1 MKAIVNKSY
10 GPTSTLQLME
20 VPKPEPKDNEVLV
33 RVLAASINKAD
44 LFILSGSP
52 FPVRLMAG
60 LFKPSIQILGA
71 DVAGIVDRVGS
82 KVTQFQVGDAVF
94 GDLSGSGFGG
104 FAEYAVADESKLAK
118 KPSNLT
124 FEEAASL
131 PMAAVT
137 ALQGLRNSGSIAAG
151 ESILING
158 ASGGVGNYAIQ
169 IAKAFG
175 ANVTAVCSTKNKDI
189 AKKSGADKVI
199 DYSLNDFTQTE
210 EKFDLI
216 LDMVANKS
224 IHEITKILRKNGRY
238 IACAF
243 SAEAMITGPWISLL
257 ERKKVKNFLA
267 KTNQADLQFI
277 AKLAEQGKLTPNIQQ
292 TFTLDDV
299 PEAVEMLGKSGISGK
314 LVITI

>member
-10 GPTSTLQLME
+10 GPPSTLQLME

-33 RVLAASINKAD
+33 RVLAASLNKAD

-71 DVAGIVDRVGS
+71 DVAGIIERVGS
-82 KVTQFQVGDAVF
+82 KVSQFQVGDAVF
-94 GDLSGSGFGG
+94 GDLSSSGFGG
-104 FAEYAVADESKLAK
+104 FSEYAVAEESLFAK
-118 KPSNLT
+118 KPSNLS

-137 ALQGLRNSGSIAAG
+137 ALQGLRNTGSIAAG

-175 ANVTAVCSTKNKDI
+175 ANVTAVCSTKNREI

-199 DYSLNDFTQTE
+199 DYSLIDFTQTE
-210 EKFDLI
+210 EKYDLI

-277 AKLAEQGKLTPNIQQ
+277 AKLAEESKLTPNIQQ

-299 PEAVEMLGKSGISGK
+299 PEAMEMLGKSGISGK

>member
-1 MKAIVNKSY
+1 
-10 GPTSTLQLME
+10 ME
-20 VPKPEPKDNEVLV
+20 VPKPEPKDNEVLI
-33 RVLAASINKAD
+33 RILAASLNKAD

-60 LFKPSIQILGA
+60 LFRPSIQILGA
-71 DVAGIVDRVGS
+71 DVAGIIERVGS

-104 FAEYAVADESKLAK
+104 FAEYAVTDESKLAK
-118 KPSNLT
+118 KPSKLT
-124 FEEAASL
+124 FEESASL

-137 ALQGLRNSGSIAAG
+137 ALQGLRNTGSLASG
-151 ESILING
+151 EYILING

-169 IAKAFG
+169 IAKALG

-189 AKKSGADKVI
+189 AKKSGADQVV

-210 EKFDLI
+210 EKYDLI

-277 AKLAEQGKLTPNIQQ
+277 AKLAEEGKLTPNIQQ

-299 PEAVEMLGKSGISGK
+299 PEAMEMLGKSGISGK